1 MKFQARI
8 RDHLYTVEVNRD
20 RQRFTVLIDGAPHE
34 LDLVFSDASHDV
46 VLLNNACYDVV
57 SVAQPGGYHVNVFNR
72 FFDVEVLDP
81 RTRVHGEVESAAGG
95 DRPVKA
101 AMPGRIVKVLVEDG
115 QEVAAG
121 TGLVVLEAMKMQNE
135 LRAPRAGRVRQLAV
149 CAGQT
154 VEAGQTLLVV
164 GD

>member
-1 MKFQARI
+1 MKLQARF
-8 RDHLYTVEVNRD
+8 RDRVHTVEVNREG
-20 RQRFTVLIDGAPHE
+20 QRFTVLVDGVPHE

-46 VLLNNACYDVV
+46 LLIDNSCYDVV
-57 SVAQPGGYHVNVFNR
+57 SVARPGGYHVNVFNR
-72 FFDVEVLDP
+72 FFDIDILDH
-81 RTRVHGEVESAAGG
+81 RSRALGGGETAAGG
-95 DRPVKA
+95 DRPVRA

-121 TGLVVLEAMKMQNE
+121 AGLVVLEAMKMQNE
-135 LRAPRAGRVRQLAV
+135 LRAPRAGRVRQLTV
-149 CAGQT
+149 RPGQT

>member
-1 MKFQARI
+1 MKLQARI
-8 RDHLYTVEVNRD
+8 RDRVHTVESNREG
-20 RQRFTVLIDGAPHE
+20 QRFTVLVDGVPHE

-72 FFDVEVLDP
+72 FFDVEILDP
-81 RTRVHGEVESAAGG
+81 RTRALGGGEQAAGG
-95 DRPVKA
+95 ERPVKA
-101 AMPGRIVKVLVEDG
+101 AMPGRSVKVLVEDG

-121 TGLVVLEAMKMQNE
+121 AGVIVLEAMKMQNE

-149 CAGQT
+149 RPGQT